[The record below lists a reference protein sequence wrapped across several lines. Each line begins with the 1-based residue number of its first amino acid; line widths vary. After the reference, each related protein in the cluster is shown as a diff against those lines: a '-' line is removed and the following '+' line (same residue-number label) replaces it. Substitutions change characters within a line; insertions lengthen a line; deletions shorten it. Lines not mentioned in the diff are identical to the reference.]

1 MKNFC
6 TPQNFTSRRV
16 PCREEGY
23 ALMMVIFFTALLLI
37 ATTVAAPRILQE
49 GKREKEKEM
58 IWRGRQYVRGV
69 KLYYRKMGRFP
80 TSIDD
85 LTKPKTGSLRFMRQA
100 YKDPMNNEDGSWRLI
115 YVGPAGQLI
124 GSLKPP
130 QTLQLPG
137 AGPGLGTAASTLAGN
152 STGQQPGGSSAFGG
166 SSSSAFGSSS
176 GFGSFGSSSA
186 NGANAAAGSG
196 APGGAAS
203 PTGGG
208 GNAAQSG
215 TQQGGDQRAN
225 AQGGGG
231 QGGVPNGG
239 QPGQPGQ
246 SGVAISA
253 DGSQPASTDASGAAS
268 GDAMS
273 TPQAIAPTSTA
284 PIIGGNIIGVGS
296 KISAPSVMVYEK
308 AKNYHLFEFV
318 WDPSKDTTI
327 AGQAPLQTGT
337 GLGQNIGTNP
347 SSFGQQP
354 GATNPGSFGQQPG
367 APNTN
372 QGQPNLPG
380 IGTPPQTP
388 PLDSAPTPQQ

>member
-1 MKNFC
+1 
-6 TPQNFTSRRV
+6 
-16 PCREEGY
+16 
-23 ALMMVIFFTALLLI
+23 MMVIFFTALLLI
-37 ATTVAAPRILQE
+37 ATMVAAPRILQE

-58 IWRGRQYVRGV
+58 IWRGHQYVRGV

-80 TSIDD
+80 TTIDD

-100 YKDPMNNEDGSWRLI
+100 YKDPMNAEDGSWRLI

-130 QTLQLPG
+130 QNLQLPTGG
-137 AGPGLGTAASTLAGN
+137 AGLGTAASSLASN
-152 STGQQPGGSSAFGG
+152 STGQQSGSSAFGS

-176 GFGSFGSSSA
+176 GFGSFGSSAA
-186 NGANAAAGSG
+186 NSGANSGSAAGTPGSG
-196 APGGAAS
+196 APGAAS

-208 GNAAQSG
+208 GGTQPGAQQSG
-215 TQQGGDQRAN
+215 DQAN
-225 AQGGGG
+225 AQGGVPGG
-231 QGGVPNGG
+231 A

-246 SGVAISA
+246 SAVATSA
-253 DGSQPASTDASGAAS
+253 DGSQPATTDAS

-273 TPQAIAPTSTA
+273 TPQAITPTSTG

-308 AKNYHLFEFV
+308 AKNYHLFEFI

-327 AGQAPLQTGT
+327 AGQPPLQTGT

-347 SSFGQQP
+347 SAFGAQP
-354 GATNPGSFGQQPG
+354 GNPN
-367 APNTN
+367 PNSSPNPN
-372 QGQPNLPG
+372 QGQPNGPG
-380 IGTPPQTP
+380 NGGAPTTP
-388 PLDSAPTPQQ
+388 PLDAAPAPPPQQ

>member
-6 TPQNFTSRRV
+6 KPRKLAGRR
-16 PCREEGY
+16 PSGYEDGY
-23 ALMMVIFFTALLLI
+23 ALMMVIFFTALMLI
-37 ATTVAAPRILQE
+37 GAMTVAPRILQE

-69 KLYYRKMGRFP
+69 KLYYRKLGRFP

-100 YKDPMNNEDGSWRLI
+100 YKDPMNAEDGSWRLI

-137 AGPGLGTAASTLAGN
+137 SGPGLGTAASAIANN
-152 STGQQPGGSSAFGG
+152 STGQQGNSSSFGS

-176 GFGSFGSSSA
+176 GFGSFGSSTA
-186 NGANAAAGSG
+186 NGGATSGNAASG
-196 APGGAAS
+196 AGAAS

-208 GNAAQSG
+208 GGSPTQSG
-215 TQQGGDQRAN
+215 GQPSDQSN
-225 AQGGGG
+225 AQGGSPNGG
-231 QGGVPNGG
+231 QGGP
-239 QPGQPGQ
+239 PAQ
-246 SGVAISA
+246 SGVSTASG
-253 DGSQPASTDASGAAS
+253 GSQPASADTSGTAPS
-268 GDAMS
+268 DAMS
-273 TPQAIAPTSTA
+273 TPQSITPTETTT
-284 PIIGGNIIGVGS
+284 IIGGNIIGVGS

-308 AKNYHLFEFV
+308 AKNYHLFEFI

-347 SSFGQQP
+347 SPFGQQP
-354 GATNPGSFGQQPG
+354 GATNP
-367 APNTN
+367 N
-372 QGQPNLPG
+372 QGQPTTPG
-380 IGTPPQTP
+380 NTSAPGTASPTP
-388 PLDSAPTPQQ
+388 PLAAPEQPPQQ